1 MEITFVNHSSLIIDT
16 GIERILCDPWFK
28 GSAFANGWRLLL
40 DEAIDINSLD
50 FDRLWISH
58 EHPDHF
64 SIPTLKSLVNK
75 KPVLYQKTTDQKVKN
90 YLESQGHMVTELP
103 HNQTKQIA
111 GCNITSIVTENY
123 DSCILFDDGK
133 IKFLNVN
140 DSQLDKDTEIVKV
153 IHHTPIDLISIQFH
167 YANWAGNSGDSKIPE
182 FKRQNAVNRIKKI
195 CEICK
200 TNDVILFASFIY
212 YAHEENFFWNKPFSH
227 INKTIKELTDAGI
240 NPILMIPNQ
249 TIKLSKD
256 KEFKN
261 ASNKNDQSLKFW
273 EKRYKLREIRELA
286 EPIAINH
293 IKELYDAFLNK
304 LHSKNNLKK
313 YENTFIKDFRLKLK
327 LTDHDLTLNLGLFP
341 ESYEILKTTTNENF
355 DAAISSEA
363 LSMLFKSDFALGSIT
378 ISSRIQFNYKSAYKF
393 YFFFLIPYRNNIG
406 SYLESSFNKDLNF
419 KAFKTN
425 GVLKPIFHFDKN
437 AEYEFDEFNKLLEN
451 L

>member
-1 MEITFVNHSSLIIDT
+1 
-16 GIERILCDPWFK
+16 
-28 GSAFANGWRLLL
+28 
-40 DEAIDINSLD
+40 
-50 FDRLWISH
+50 
-58 EHPDHF
+58 
-64 SIPTLKSLVNK
+64 
-75 KPVLYQKTTDQKVKN
+75 
-90 YLESQGHMVTELP
+90 
-103 HNQTKQIA
+103 
-111 GCNITSIVTENY
+111 
-123 DSCILFDDGK
+123 
-133 IKFLNVN
+133 
-140 DSQLDKDTEIVKV
+140 
-153 IHHTPIDLISIQFH
+153 
-167 YANWAGNSGDSKIPE
+167 
-182 FKRQNAVNRIKKI
+182 
-195 CEICK
+195 
-200 TNDVILFASFIY
+200 
-212 YAHEENFFWNKPFSH
+212 
-227 INKTIKELTDAGI
+227 
-240 NPILMIPNQ
+240 MIPNQ